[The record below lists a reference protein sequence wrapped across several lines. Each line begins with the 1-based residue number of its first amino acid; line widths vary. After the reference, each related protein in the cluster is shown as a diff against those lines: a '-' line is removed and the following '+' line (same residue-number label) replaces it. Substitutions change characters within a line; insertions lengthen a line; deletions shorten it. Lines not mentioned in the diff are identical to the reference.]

1 MTAMAKVR
9 VEPGRIEFEAADGQT
24 VMDAAHDA
32 GLYWPTTCG
41 GQGICTSCACTI
53 DDGAEN
59 LDPMSRSEL
68 RTLSEEMGEAT
79 VQARA
84 LRLACQAR
92 VLGDVVITKRGVLP
106 DHS

>member
-1 MTAMAKVR
+1 
-9 VEPGRIEFEAADGQT
+9 VEPGSIEFAAADGQT

-41 GQGICTSCACTI
+41 GLGICTSCACTV

-79 VQARA
+79 VRIRA
-84 LRLACQAR
+84 FRLACQAR
-92 VLGDVVITKRGVLP
+92 VLGDVVLTKRGVRP
-106 DHS
+106 DRS